1 VRVLIAIMTAD
12 TGMEQPDRHD
22 KTCRRVRLLACF
34 DHRRVMNSADVADAM
49 ERTRKS
55 IGESRDIHCSLD
67 HRGTGTAPAPA
78 LLVCFRLL
86 AGSAAEFVDRD
97 TTLLTGPMRVLVTES
112 TGEDG

>member
-1 VRVLIAIMTAD
+1 MSEPVEPDQRAVGRNVSKKPERSVASPAAMKAVVAKSETVSGVLKPIGSRYRVRVLIAIMTAD

-55 IGESRDIHCSLD
+55 MTRRAS
-67 HRGTGTAPAPA
+67 
-78 LLVCFRLL
+78 
-86 AGSAAEFVDRD
+86 
-97 TTLLTGPMRVLVTES
+97 
-112 TGEDG
+112 